1 MRTSGVP
8 GPAAAAVSVLGDDL
22 VDEAVLGGLVGLEEA
37 VAFHVGVDTLL
48 GLPGVVGIDLIDAL
62 AGLQD
67 LLRVDLDVR
76 RLPLEAR
83 GGLVD
88 EDARVGQR
96 EPLALGA
103 AREQQR

>member
-37 VAFHVGVDTLL
+37 VAFHVGVDTLF
-48 GLPGVVGIDLIDAL
+48 GLPGVVGIDLIHAL
-62 AGLQD
+62 AGLED

-76 RLPLEAR
+76 RLALEAR

-88 EDARVGQR
+88 EDARVRKREALAVRAAGQ
-96 EPLALGA
+96 
-103 AREQQR
+103 QQR